1 MPEGPGVFSLGQIA
15 LSAAIGAVVSFLV
28 VWLHGRWSKQAVLA
42 ASESIVVA
50 ALAGFSI
57 LVWRLAGNTPPL
69 NEDPIPLVSP
79 NDVLCPV
86 LTYVILG
93 LYADVSRAVQRP
105 GWGRLRALLTITSLI
120 VNVVTI

>member
-1 MPEGPGVFSLGQIA
+1 MPEGPGTFSFGQIA
-15 LSAAIGAVVSFLV
+15 LSALIGAVLSFVV
-28 VWLHGRWSKQAVLA
+28 VWFYGRWSKEAALTVAESVIIAVLVGL
-42 ASESIVVA
+42 SV
-50 ALAGFSI
+50 
-57 LVWRLAGNTPPL
+57 LVWRLAGNTQPL

-93 LYADVSRAVQRP
+93 LYGDVRRGVDRP
-105 GWGRLRALLTITSLI
+105 SWGRVRALLTITSLI

>member
-1 MPEGPGVFSLGQIA
+1 MPEGPGTFSFGQIA
-15 LSAAIGAVVSFLV
+15 LSALVGAVVSFVV
-28 VWLHGRWSKQAVLA
+28 VWSCGRWSKEAALPPGESVLVAVLA
-42 ASESIVVA
+42 GV
-50 ALAGFSI
+50 SI

-86 LTYVILG
+86 LTYVVLG
-93 LYADVSRAVQRP
+93 LYAGVRRGVDRP
-105 GWGRLRALLTITSLI
+105 AWGRVRALLTLASLI